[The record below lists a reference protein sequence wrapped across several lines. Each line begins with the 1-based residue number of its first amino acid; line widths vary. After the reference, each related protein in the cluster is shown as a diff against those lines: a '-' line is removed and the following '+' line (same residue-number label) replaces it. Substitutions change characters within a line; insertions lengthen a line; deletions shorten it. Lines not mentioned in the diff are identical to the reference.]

1 MPYIS
6 VCRVLARKP
15 VRSAVKLRRAHE
27 VRGAADEVRI
37 FARDPERHEAAHRQ
51 SGGRAMVA
59 VGYCSEIRIDVSDQF
74 RKIER
79 KLPIG
84 FNRADVV
91 RAGIILAWNAWVV
104 PVPSDDDDVVGADE
118 ARDVVPA
125 VLIPGIVAAST
136 ARRLVVLLA
145 PAVKEIN
152 DWIPAFGCLVVPM
165 AAGKCGNC
173 ALRRRRCCNA

>member
-1 MPYIS
+1 MP
-6 VCRVLARKP
+6 VHLGMPVLAREP

-37 FARDPERHEAAHRQ
+37 LARDPERHEAAHRQ

-59 VGYCSEIRIDVSDQF
+59 IGYRAEIRVDVSDQL
-74 RKIER
+74 RKIQRE
-79 KLPIG
+79 LPIG

-91 RAGIILAWNAWVV
+91 RPRIILAWSAWIV
-104 PVPSDDDDVVGADE
+104 PVPSDDDDVVRADE
-118 ARDVVPA
+118 ARDVVSA
-125 VLIPGIVAAST
+125 VLIPGIVTAST
-136 ARRLVVLLA
+136 ARRLVVSLA

-152 DWIPAFGCLVVPM
+152 DRISAFGCLVVRT